1 MISENNTRINVVFT
15 KDEDEVLTN
24 IAKTMGMSKS
34 GLIHHC
40 TMSSVMNAIRLE
52 ELYTNSEH
60 YLPGQLEHETR
71 KVLDNQIS
79 SVQKWTRRDGSK

>member
-1 MISENNTRINVVFT
+1 MLSENNIRVQVTFTR
-15 KDEDEVLTN
+15 DESKVLDD
-24 IAKTMGMSKS
+24 IAKAMGMSKS

-60 YLPGQLEHETR
+60 YEPGVLEYETKR
-71 KVLDNQIS
+71 ILDGQINT
-79 SVQKWTRRDGSK
+79 VKKWTRRKA